1 VIGWLWLLLP
11 VLAFAVTRLANT
23 RLIVPAWRDGRL
35 SAGPAALAV
44 AALRGLTVASAIAAI
59 VLIANAPLAP
69 GLFTALSAGAIY
81 FAVTRH
87 GVRRIFERAGSP
99 EVDLRR

>member
-1 VIGWLWLLLP
+1 MIGWLWLLLP
-11 VLAFAVTRLANT
+11 LLAFAVTRVANT

-35 SAGPAALAV
+35 GAGTAALAV

-69 GLFTALSAGAIY
+69 GLFTAAAAGAIY

-87 GVRRIFERAGSP
+87 GVRRMFERAGSP
-99 EVDLRR
+99 ER

>member
-1 VIGWLWLLLP
+1 MTNWLWLLLP

-35 SAGPAALAV
+35 SSGPAALAA
-44 AALRGLTVASAIAAI
+44 AALRGLTVSSAIAAI
-59 VLIANAPLAP
+59 VLVAKAPLAP
-69 GLFTALSAGAIY
+69 GLLTALAAGAIY

-87 GVRRIFERAGSP
+87 GIRRMFEQAKDR
-99 EVDLRR
+99 